1 MNDITSQSRDL
12 SCEGADIMAIAFY
25 VKRDLVGEY
34 SKTMAIAFYVKR
46 DLVPRRSPVFQ
57 SHVVSFSLYRSLFQ
71 RLKPMLLSYRF
82 LTSSM

>member
-25 VKRDLVGEY
+25 VKRDLAGEY

-46 DLVPRRSPVFQ
+46 DLVPRRGLEPPRGFP
-57 SHVVSFSLYRSLFQ
+57 H
-71 RLKPMLLSYRF
+71 
-82 LTSSM
+82 